1 MTPINSVPSCLE
13 DFIGVKCLTTN
24 PKSGLWINDLPGIN
38 LRYAADIVDS
48 DGSSGLQFLKEKID
62 YATKLVVQEL
72 NAIALPYFRLNGLVD
87 QIEAGVW
94 KDNSYMNYPAGYKG
108 VQIKASRGRLLR
120 IRINEVK
127 LKTNNPATPITFK
140 IRDGEHEESYTGIT
154 DAEGYYEFIPEYLS
168 KTNQVYVLVDTDLN
182 SLNKSE
188 VKKGCGCSTKTS
200 KFLTAVGWDDT
211 FQKTSNTTYGLV
223 VDATA
228 ECSYDEFACMVISKL
243 SFPILFKAGMEIVK
257 EAVGTDRLNSITLL
271 DTDKANF
278 LLKDFEEQYNK
289 HSKILADSIPEMMKR
304 IDDCC
309 IICNMSRYVQAK
321 P

>member
-24 PKSGLWINDLPGIN
+24 PKSGIWINDLPGIN

-48 DGSSGLQFLKEKID
+48 DGSSGLQFLKDKID
-62 YATKLVVQEL
+62 YATKLVIQEL

-87 QIEAGVW
+87 QIESGVF
-94 KDNSYMNYPAGYKG
+94 KTTYQIYPAGYRGTK
-108 VQIKASRGRLLR
+108 IKASRGRLLR
-120 IRINEVK
+120 IRINSVK
-127 LKTNNPATPITFK
+127 LKTNNPSTPVSFQIKDEWTT
-140 IRDGEHEESYTGIT
+140 ESYTGTT
-154 DAEGYYEFIPEYLS
+154 DADGYYEFNPEYLS
-168 KTNQVYVLVDTDLN
+168 KGNEVYVLVDNDGN
-182 SLNKSE
+182 SCNKTE
-188 VKKGCGCSTKTS
+188 LKAGCGCSTKTS
-200 KFLTAVGWDDT
+200 KFLTATGWDAT
-211 FQKTSNTTYGLV
+211 INKTANTTFGLV

-228 ECSYDEFACMVISKL
+228 ECSYDEFACMVLSKL
-243 SFPILFKAGMEIVK
+243 SFPILFKAGIEIVK

-278 LLKDFEEQYNK
+278 LLKDFEEQYQR
-289 HSKILADSIPEMMKR
+289 HSKILADSMPEMMKR

-309 IICNMSRYVQAK
+309 IICNQSRYVQAK

>member
-13 DFIGVKCLTTN
+13 DFIGVKCLTSN

-48 DGSSGLQFLKEKID
+48 DGMSGLQFLKEKVD
-62 YATKLVVQEL
+62 YATKLVIQEL

-87 QIEAGVW
+87 QIESGIFKDTYQVW
-94 KDNSYMNYPAGYKG
+94 PVGYRGTK
-108 VQIKASRGRLLR
+108 IKASRGRLMR
-120 IRINEVK
+120 IRINNIK
-127 LKTNNPATPITFK
+127 FKSQAASSALTFQ
-140 IRDGEHEESYTGIT
+140 IRDGLNIETYTGTT
-154 DAEGYYEFIPEYLS
+154 DVDGYYEFNPEYIS
-168 KTNQVYVLVDTDLN
+168 KSNEVYVLVNT
-182 SLNKSE
+182 SGYSCNKTE
-188 VKKGCGCSTKTS
+188 LKAGCGCSTKTS
-200 KFLTAVGWDDT
+200 KFLTATGWDGNT
-211 FQKTSNTTYGLV
+211 NKTANTTFGLV

-243 SFPILFKAGMEIVK
+243 GFPILFKAGTEIVK

-278 LLKDFEEQYNK
+278 LLKDFEEQYAK
-289 HSKILADSIPEMMKR
+289 HSKILADSMPEMMKR

-309 IICNMSRYVQAK
+309 IICNQSRYVQAK

>member
-13 DFIGVKCLTTN
+13 DFIGVKCLTAN

-48 DGSSGLQFLKEKID
+48 DGSSGLQFLKDKID

-94 KDNSYMNYPAGYKG
+94 KNTYQIYPIGYRG
-108 VQIKASRGRLLR
+108 VKLKASRGRLLR
-120 IRINEVK
+120 IRVNRVEFK
-127 LKTNNPATPITFK
+127 CSNPSTLISFK
-140 IRDGEHEESYTGIT
+140 IKDGENEETYTGTT
-154 DAEGYYEFIPEYLS
+154 DADGYYSFLPEYLS
-168 KTNQVYVLVDTDLN
+168 KTNEVYVLVDTDGN
-182 SLNKSE
+182 NINKTDI
-188 VKKGCGCSTKTS
+188 KKGCGCSTKTS
-200 KFLTAVGWDDT
+200 KFLTATGWDDT
-211 FQKTSNTTYGLV
+211 TSKTANTTFGLI

-243 SFPILFKAGMEIVK
+243 SFPILFRAGMEIVK
-257 EAVGTDRLNSITLL
+257 EGVGSDRLNSITLL
-271 DTDKANF
+271 DTEKADF
-278 LLKDFEEQYNK
+278 LLKDFEAEYAK
-289 HSKILADSIPEMMKR
+289 HTKILADSIPELMKR